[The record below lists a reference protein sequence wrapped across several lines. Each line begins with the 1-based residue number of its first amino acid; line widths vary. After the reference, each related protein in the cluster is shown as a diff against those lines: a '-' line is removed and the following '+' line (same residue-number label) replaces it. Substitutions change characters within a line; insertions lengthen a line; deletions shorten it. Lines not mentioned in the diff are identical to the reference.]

1 MKYIPLLLVVFLSC
15 ISLSAQ
21 NSQAGRLEIRDYVFK
36 DEYHRRV
43 HLSDFKGKVVIL
55 DFWASWCQPCI
66 ASFPTTKGILRVREG
81 QPLVLVT
88 VNVDKQKFLWKP
100 AVKKH
105 NVPGIHLYAKQK
117 HPAYRALA
125 IKHLPRYVI
134 LDKKGRVYLYDAKS
148 PYEEQAVID
157 MLLKEN

>member
-1 MKYIPLLLVVFLSC
+1 MKYFLLLFMLYLGNIVAF
-15 ISLSAQ
+15 AQ

-36 DEYHRRV
+36 DEYNRRV

-66 ASFPTTKGILRVREG
+66 ASFPTTKGVLRVREG

-88 VNVDKQKFLWKP
+88 VNVDKQKILWKP
-100 AVKKH
+100 AVRKH
-105 NVPGIHLYAKQK
+105 NVPGVHLYAKQK

-125 IKHLPRYVI
+125 IKQLPRYVI
-134 LDKKGRVYLYDAKS
+134 LDKKGRVYQYDAKS
-148 PYEEQAVID
+148 PYEEQAAID
-157 MLLKEN
+157 MLLKE